1 MTNRVAVVTGASRGL
16 GLALTNYLLADGF
29 AVVASHRTLSPKL
42 AALAEE
48 YAKLTLVEVEFE
60 RPDEAARLLAKAVGE
75 SPLDLL
81 INNAAILLKDE
92 SLTSL
97 DIANI
102 RKVFD
107 VNTFAPILVS
117 KALLLALEKAPNP
130 KILNISSESGITG
143 RVRNYNGLYTYK
155 ASKAALNMFSRVM
168 RLELKERGVDVL
180 AMHPGWIRTD
190 MGGAD
195 ATLSPDD
202 AAKAILE
209 AIKTH
214 SDNGGGFV
222 NWRGEDIEW

>member
-1 MTNRVAVVTGASRGL
+1 MASKTVVVTGASRGL
-16 GLALTNYLLADGF
+16 GLALTKCLLADGF
-29 AVVASHRTLSPKL
+29 AVIATRRSPSPEL
-42 AALAEE
+42 TALAEK
-48 YAKLTLVEVEFE
+48 YAKLTLIEVEFE
-60 RPDEAARLLAKAVGE
+60 RPDEAARLLAEAVGD

-92 SLTSL
+92 SLGSL
-97 DIANI
+97 DVGNI

-117 KALLLALEKAPNP
+117 QALLPALEKSSNP
-130 KILNISSESGITG
+130 KIVNISSDSGIIG
-143 RVRNYNGLYTYK
+143 GVRSFNGLYTYK

-180 AMHPGWIRTD
+180 AVHPGWMRTD

-209 AIKTH
+209 AIKTYPD
-214 SDNGGGFV
+214 SGGGFI
-222 NWRGEDIEW
+222 NWQGEEMEW